1 MEEFLC
7 ERRSTISFRDGEIFR
22 KYYKYAKKNEVM
34 VEQRFSD
41 EALYNGINCPRFL
54 SWGYCNKKKMFYSEF
69 EFKEIKPINKYKVDK
84 LIFTKAIEQL
94 DKMPKCNQKRNYQNK
109 LLRKDLYVIKKFLP
123 IDVQSEY
130 VRLIE
135 KLFLEKKEV
144 FIHGDYSFENI
155 AWDMKKNTIIVFD
168 FQNSGY
174 GVKDWDKSYLLSTI
188 PDINLVS
195 TIPDINLDLMKII
208 TALKYGRGIRKNF
221 EVEERA
227 RIYEYW
233 WK

>member
-22 KYYKYAKKNEVM
+22 KYYKYARKNEV
-34 VEQRFSD
+34 VLEQRFSD
-41 EALYNGINCPRFL
+41 EALYSGINCPQFL
-54 SWGYCNKKKMFYSEF
+54 SWGYCDKKKMFYSEF

-84 LIFTKAIEQL
+84 LILAKTIEQL
-94 DKMPKCNQKRNYQNK
+94 DKMPKCNQRSDCQNEFLK
-109 LLRKDLYVIKKFLP
+109 KELCAIKEFLP
-123 IDVQSEY
+123 MDVQSEY
-130 VRLIE
+130 IRLIE
-135 KLFLEKKEV
+135 KLLSQKNEIL
-144 FIHGDYSFENI
+144 IHGDYSFENVG
-155 AWDMKKNTIIVFD
+155 WDVKKNTVIVFD
-168 FQNSGY
+168 FQNSEY
-174 GVKDWDKSYLLSTI
+174 GVRDWDKSYLLSTI

-195 TIPDINLDLMKII
+195 TIPDINIDLMKII

>member
-22 KYYKYAKKNEVM
+22 KYYKHARKNEV
-34 VEQRFSD
+34 VLEQRFSD
-41 EALYNGINCPRFL
+41 EALYSGINCPQFL
-54 SWGYCNKKKMFYSEF
+54 SWGYCDKKKMFYSEF

-84 LIFTKAIEQL
+84 LILAKTIEQL
-94 DKMPKCNQKRNYQNK
+94 DKMPKCNQRSDCQNEFLK
-109 LLRKDLYVIKKFLP
+109 KELCAIKEFLP
-123 IDVQSEY
+123 MDVQSEY
-130 VRLIE
+130 IRLIE
-135 KLFLEKKEV
+135 KLLSQKNEIL
-144 FIHGDYSFENI
+144 IHGDYSFENVG
-155 AWDMKKNTIIVFD
+155 WDVKKNTVIVFD
-168 FQNSGY
+168 FQNSEY
-174 GVKDWDKSYLLSTI
+174 GVRDWDKSYLLSTI

-195 TIPDINLDLMKII
+195 TIPDINIDLMKII